1 MMMRRLRTKTVY
13 FLWLLIV
20 VFVAFIF
27 LDWGSQS
34 TAIKKVGKREQ
45 GVVAEVNK
53 EQITFKAYDDLTNYY
68 VKDGLSRNEAEK
80 AAFNKLVEDLLIN
93 KAIQQ
98 KKINI
103 TDENIVEFIKTN
115 PPPQLY
121 GDTSLQTQGQFDYNK
136 YLSVISNPSNIEWLK
151 SYEEV
156 LRTQLPRQVLYQMIV
171 GTIRPTTIDFME
183 EFLQRRTKLKVEYV
197 KAEPEVSPLEIQNYY
212 DKNKDNFTKESKPI
226 VKYVIFPIKTT
237 IEDEMDSKAE
247 AEEIL
252 NLALQG
258 GISLDTIAETHN
270 CVLLPEKPEN
280 SGIVKKDDGWHISVK
295 KDSIVGILL
304 LPMHPSTETIGKVEE
319 SAESFIEEAKSDFDG
334 TAKAYKMEVKTSRID
349 EAPVN
354 EIDLSYLDFKKKNTV
369 IGPVE
374 GKNAFYVFQTAG
386 TSEKYTPK
394 FNEIADKVK
403 YKYLSDNSPILFK
416 QGFKEFVKSKGLTV
430 ISPETFDFYG
440 SPEGPDFFMQAVN
453 IPKDTT
459 MYVVVNGSSYI
470 VHSLDR
476 IQPEADS
483 IKKEMPQFYSIWSE
497 EEGKKIFTEWVN
509 GQKESAKIQDY
520 RYKTY

>member
-1 MMMRRLRTKTVY
+1 MMMRRLRGKTVY
-13 FLWLLIV
+13 FLWLLII

-27 LDWGSQS
+27 VGWGMQDYS
-34 TAIKKVGKREQ
+34 TQKISKRDQ
-45 GVVAEVNK
+45 GIIAEVNK
-53 EQITFKAYDDLTNYY
+53 EPITYKAYGDLMEYY
-68 VKDGLSRNEAEK
+68 VKSGQSRSEAGK
-80 AAFNKLVEDLLIN
+80 AAFNKLVEDVLIN
-93 KAIQQ
+93 NAIQK

-115 PPPQLY
+115 PPPQLL
-121 GDTSLQTQGQFDYNK
+121 GDTSLQTNGQFDYGK
-136 YLSVISNPSNIEWLK
+136 YLSIISNPSNIEWLK

-171 GTIRPTTIDFME
+171 GTVRPTTIDFME

-197 KAEPEVSPLEIQNYY
+197 KSAPEVSPFEIQNYY
-212 DKNKDNFTKESKPI
+212 DKNKDIFAKESKPI
-226 VKYVIFPIKTT
+226 VKYVMFPIKITV
-237 IEDEMDSKAE
+237 EDEMDSKAA

-258 GISLDTIAETHN
+258 TPLDTIVETHN
-270 CVLLPEKPEN
+270 CILLPEKPEN

-295 KDSIVGILL
+295 KDSIVGSLL
-304 LPMHPSTETIGKVEE
+304 LPMHPSTETMGRVEE
-319 SAESFIEEAKSDFDG
+319 SAESFIEEAKSDFEG

-349 EAPVN
+349 EAPIN
-354 EIDLSYLDFKKKNTV
+354 EIDLSYIESKKKPIL

-374 GKNAFYVFQTAG
+374 GENAFYVVRTAG
-386 TSEKYTPK
+386 ISEKYIPK
-394 FNEIADKVK
+394 FNDIADKVK
-403 YKYLSDNSPILFK
+403 YKYLSVNSPILFK
-416 QGFKEFVKSKGLTV
+416 QGFKEFVKAKGLTA
-430 ISPETFDFYG
+430 INPGTFDFYS
-440 SPEGPDFFMQAVN
+440 SPEGPEFFMQAVN

-459 MYVVVNGSSYI
+459 MYVVVNGTSYI

-483 IKKEMPQFYSIWSE
+483 IKNEMPQFYSIWSE

-509 GQKESAKIQDY
+509 GQKETAKIQDY